1 MFGAIAGLTLGLWA
15 QGQAGF
21 ALDLPLPANA
31 VATADRN
38 STLEVFSAPISVF
51 QDAGVDTVSVEGRV
65 ERSAYRIS
73 SPGLTPLQVMG
84 PLRDA
89 LVAEGYQIALDCAA
103 RVCGGYDFRFGLET
117 LPAPSMYVNLRSF
130 HYVTA
135 VRGPEAAPNEIVALL
150 VSTAETAAHVQVV
163 RAGRFDASAPLVSAR
178 GAVVA
183 QEATPEPEPTGQA
196 LGDALL
202 SEGRFI
208 LTEIEFASGT
218 TDLGNRRSDQ
228 LQELAAFIQAR
239 PGLKL
244 ALVGHTDSTGGLDG
258 NIAVSRKR
266 AEAVRD
272 RLIAD
277 YGVPSTNVQAQGM
290 GYLAP
295 IANNLTAA
303 GREANRRV
311 EVIVLGQE

>member
-1 MFGAIAGLTLGLWA
+1 M
-15 QGQAGF
+15 
-21 ALDLPLPANA
+21 
-31 VATADRN
+31 
-38 STLEVFSAPISVF
+38 
-51 QDAGVDTVSVEGRV
+51 
-65 ERSAYRIS
+65 
-73 SPGLTPLQVMG
+73 
-84 PLRDA
+84 
-89 LVAEGYQIALDCAA
+89 
-103 RVCGGYDFRFGLET
+103 
-117 LPAPSMYVNLRSF
+117 
-130 HYVTA
+130 
-135 VRGPEAAPNEIVALL
+135 
-150 VSTAETAAHVQVV
+150 
-163 RAGRFDASAPLVSAR
+163 
-178 GAVVA
+178 
-183 QEATPEPEPTGQA
+183 
-196 LGDALL
+196 
-202 SEGRFI
+202 
-208 LTEIEFASGT
+208 
-218 TDLGNRRSDQ
+218 
-228 LQELAAFIQAR
+228 QELAAFIQAR